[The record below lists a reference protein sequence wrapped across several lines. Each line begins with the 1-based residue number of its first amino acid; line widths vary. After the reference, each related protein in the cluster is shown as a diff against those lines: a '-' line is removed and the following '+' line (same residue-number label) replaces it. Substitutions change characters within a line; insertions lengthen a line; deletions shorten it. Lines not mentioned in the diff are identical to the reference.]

1 MASIFELENPAFGN
15 TYRKTTV
22 TTLAASGAQTATA
35 ARLIGGVMV
44 STATAAFALTTA
56 TGAEI
61 CAALDAVGQ
70 NIVGISF
77 EFSIVNL
84 GTSTFHI
91 TLTAGATGVTI
102 SGDAIVEAG
111 TSSTFRTLVT
121 AANTVVIYSV

>member
-35 ARLIGGVMV
+35 AQLLGGVLV
-44 STATAAFALTTA
+44 STATAAFNLTTA

-61 CAALDAVGQ
+61 CTALDAVNQ
-70 NIVGISF
+70 NTVGISF
-77 EFSIVNL
+77 QFSIVNL
-84 GTSTFHI
+84 GTSTFHV
-91 TLTAGATGVTI
+91 TLLAGATGVTV

-111 TSSTFRTLVT
+111 TSSTFRAVVT
-121 AANTVVIYSV
+121 AANTVVIYKV

>member
-35 ARLIGGVMV
+35 AMLLGGVLV
-44 STATAAFALTTA
+44 STATAAFNLTTD
-56 TGAEI
+56 TGALI
-61 CAALDAVGQ
+61 CAALETVGQ
-70 NIVGISF
+70 NVIGISF

-84 GTSTFHI
+84 GTSTFHV
-91 TLTAGATGVTI
+91 TLVAGATGVTV

-111 TSSTFRTLVT
+111 TSSTFRALVT

>member
-22 TTLAASGAQTATA
+22 TTLAVSGAQTATA

-91 TLTAGATGVTI
+91 TLTAGATGVTV
-102 SGDAIVEAG
+102 SGDAVVEAG
-111 TSSTFRTLVT
+111 TSSTFRAVMT
-121 AANTVVIYSV
+121 AANTVVIYSI